1 MHKRQYLTIAAIG
14 ACFFSLAVIGLGAFT
29 RLMDAGL
36 GCPDWPGCYGH
47 LTAPMTAFA
56 REQASSLYLTG
67 TLDVFKAWAEMIH
80 RYFAGS
86 LGLMI
91 LVVLYLIFSKEL
103 RCRSNI
109 VLGAGLLVLL
119 IYQILLGQWT
129 VTYKLLPMVVTQH
142 LLGGFLILTVLWL
155 IYLNNSYSSQRRERQ
170 QQSKGIRIGALI
182 GLILVLSQIFLG
194 AWTSTNYASFS
205 CPDFPFCMNAHPW
218 MTMNFNEAF
227 TFLTPVGI
235 NYEGGVLSDAARQT
249 IQMMH
254 RVGAFVVTLY
264 LIIFTTIFMKSLWA
278 DQELLKSIYL
288 IWGLLFIQLWL
299 GMINVIY
306 KLPLVTA
313 IGHNLIAV
321 VLLLSMVTLVF
332 KLFVKGK

>member
-1 MHKRQYLTIAAIG
+1 MLKRKYLTLAALG
-14 ACFFSLAVIGLGAFT
+14 ACFFSLTVIGLGAFT

-56 REQASSLYLTG
+56 REQASSLYPAG

-91 LVVLYLIFSKEL
+91 LVILCLIFSKDL
-103 RCRSNI
+103 RSRGNI
-109 VLGAGLLVLL
+109 VLGVSILGLLL
-119 IYQILLGQWT
+119 YQILLGQWT
-129 VTYKLLPMVVTQH
+129 VTYKLLPIVVTQH
-142 LLGGFLILTVLWL
+142 LLGGFLILAVLWL
-155 IYLNNSYSSQRRERQ
+155 IYLNNTDPSPGHMVVQP
-170 QQSKGIRIGALI
+170 KGVKISAVI
-182 GLILVLSQIFLG
+182 GLILVLGQIFLG

-205 CPDFPFCMNAHPW
+205 CPDFPFCMNTHPL
-218 MTMNFNEAF
+218 MTMNFSEAF
-227 TFLTPVGI
+227 TLFTPIGI
-235 NYEGGVLSDAARQT
+235 NYEGGILSEEARQT
-249 IQMMH
+249 IQMTH
-254 RVGAFVVTLY
+254 RLGALIVTLY
-264 LIIFTTIFMKSLWA
+264 LIVFTAFFMKNLRA
-278 DQELLKSIYL
+278 NYELLKSIYL
-288 IWGLLFIQLWL
+288 ICGLLFIQLCL
-299 GMINVIY
+299 GIVNVIY

>member
-1 MHKRQYLTIAAIG
+1 VLKRQYLSLAALG
-14 ACFFSLAVIGLGAFT
+14 ACFFSLTVIGLGAFT

-56 REQASSLYLTG
+56 REQALSLYPTG

-80 RYFAGS
+80 RYFAGN

-91 LVVLYLIFSKEL
+91 LVILCLIFSKEL
-103 RCRSNI
+103 RSRGNI
-109 VLGAGLLVLL
+109 VLGASILGLLL
-119 IYQILLGQWT
+119 YQILLGQWT
-129 VTYKLLPMVVTQH
+129 VTYKLLPIVVTQH
-142 LLGGFLILTVLWL
+142 LLGGFLILAVLWL
-155 IYLNNSYSSQRRERQ
+155 IYLNNSDPSQGRVL
-170 QQSKGIRIGALI
+170 QSKGVKIGAVI
-182 GLILVLSQIFLG
+182 GLILVLLQIFLG

-205 CPDFPFCMNAHPW
+205 CPDFPFCLNTHPL
-218 MTMNFNEAF
+218 MTMNFSEAF
-227 TFLTPVGI
+227 TLFTPIGI
-235 NYEGGVLSDAARQT
+235 NYEGGVLSEGARQT
-249 IQMMH
+249 IQMTH
-254 RVGAFVVTLY
+254 RLGALLVTLY
-264 LIIFTTIFMKSLWA
+264 LLVFTVFFMKNLRA
-278 DQELLKSIYL
+278 NHGLLKSIYL
-288 IWGLLFIQLWL
+288 IWGLLFIQLCL
-299 GMINVIY
+299 GIVNVIY

>member
-1 MHKRQYLTIAAIG
+1 VLKREYLTLTAMF
-14 ACFFSLAVIGLGAFT
+14 ACFFALTVIALGAFT

-47 LTAPMTAFA
+47 LTVPLTIP
-56 REQASSLYLTG
+56 TG

-91 LVVLYLIFSKEL
+91 LVIFCLIFTKEL
-103 RCRSNI
+103 RTRGNI
-109 VLGAGLLVLL
+109 VLGASILALL

-129 VTYKLLPMVVTQH
+129 VTYKLLPIVVTQH

-155 IYLNNSYSSQRRERQ
+155 IYLNNRDQSPER
-170 QQSKGIRIGALI
+170 GIASRGVKIGAII
-182 GLILVLSQIFLG
+182 GLILVLLQIFLG
-194 AWTSTNYASFS
+194 AWTSTHYASFS
-205 CPDFPFCMNAHPW
+205 CPDFPFCMNTHPL
-218 MTMNFNEAF
+218 MTMSFHEAF
-227 TFLTPVGI
+227 TFLTPVGV
-235 NYEGGVLSDAARQT
+235 NYEGGVLSEEARQT

-254 RVGAFVVTLY
+254 RLGALIITLY
-264 LIIFTTIFMKSLWA
+264 LIVFTIFFMKNMKEDL
-278 DQELLKSIYL
+278 YL
-288 IWGLLFIQLWL
+288 IWGLLFIQLCL

-332 KLFVKGK
+332 KLFVKVSDS